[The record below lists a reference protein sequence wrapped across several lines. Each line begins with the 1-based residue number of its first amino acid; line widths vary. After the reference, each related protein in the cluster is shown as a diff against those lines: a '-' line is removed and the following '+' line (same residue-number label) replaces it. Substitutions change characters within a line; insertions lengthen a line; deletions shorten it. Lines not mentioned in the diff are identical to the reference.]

1 MEVAIMENGNHSA
14 AVPSAAVSESGQY
27 ETSIAHWRELATRRL
42 SLLVAAEHDVSVL
55 REHLDLLQSEQ
66 QVLLRERGEQLL
78 RIRRLESEL
87 AMVLASRS
95 WRLTAPLRDS
105 SHRWR
110 HLKVKVR
117 AVLRWFVMRPVMRPA
132 IRLIARMLPG
142 LSLRLRARLHVQ

>member
-1 MEVAIMENGNHSA
+1 MENGNHPTAISSA
-14 AVPSAAVSESGQY
+14 VASESGQC
-27 ETSIAHWRELATRRL
+27 EARVTQWRELATRRL
-42 SLLVAAEHDVSVL
+42 SRLVAAEHDVSLL
-55 REHLDLLQSEQ
+55 RERLDLLQSEQ

-87 AMVLASRS
+87 AIVLASRS

-117 AVLRWFVMRPVMRPA
+117 AVLRWFVMRPVVRPA
-132 IRLIARMLPG
+132 IRLIVRMLPG
-142 LSLRLRARLHVQ
+142 LSLRLRARLHAQ